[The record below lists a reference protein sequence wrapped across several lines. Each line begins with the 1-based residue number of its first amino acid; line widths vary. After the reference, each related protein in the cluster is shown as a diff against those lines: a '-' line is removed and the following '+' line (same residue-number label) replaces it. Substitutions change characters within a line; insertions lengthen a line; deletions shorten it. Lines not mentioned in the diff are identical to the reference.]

1 MEHSCLLCTVAPA
14 GHNSGDP
21 YTVHDLCV
29 VGAAKDREHVDMNL
43 PSTWQVGGNHYIV
56 VLNCPLLTFHV
67 SDDAHYEILT
77 PN

>member
-43 PSTWQVGGNHYIV
+43 PST
-56 VLNCPLLTFHV
+56 
-67 SDDAHYEILT
+67 
-77 PN
+77 